1 MTKYFNWFFLSLSA
15 ILVFVLQRGLID
27 AWPYA
32 YNHINLV
39 FIVLIIFLFLFGL
52 KKTIIFGL
60 ILSILLDIFSFN
72 FFGVS
77 IIAVFLTLLFSG
89 FMLDNWLTHRSA
101 YSFLAL
107 TFFATIFYNFVLY
120 LLVYFTGFLDDSSFF
135 LWSGN
140 FWVGLFWELLWSSLI
155 IFVFFVVMNLTSNR
169 LKMAFLEKK

>member
-1 MTKYFNWFFLSLSA
+1 MIKFFNWLFIALAA
-15 ILVFVLQRGLID
+15 IAIFVLQRGLID

-39 FIVLIIFLFLFGL
+39 LISLIAFLFLLEL
-52 KKTIIFGL
+52 KKTLIFGL
-60 ILSILLDIFSFN
+60 FLGILLDVFSFN

-77 IIAVFLTLLFSG
+77 IVTIFLTLLFSG

-107 TFFATIFYNFVLY
+107 SFFATIFYNIVF
-120 LLVYFTGFLDDSSFF
+120 YFLIYVTRFLDNNSFF

-140 FWVGLFWELLWSSLI
+140 FWFGLFWELLWNSII
-155 IFVFFVVMNLTSNR
+155 IFAFFVVTNLTSNR
-169 LKMAFLEKK
+169 LKLVFLEKK